1 MIHFSV
7 QRLIGLCALALAS
20 LLVGCGGSSSTVN
33 PLVAKRVIAFGDAF
47 SDVGVG
53 DGVLSYKTR
62 DGRYTINGATS
73 GGDATITTPT
83 TVAESLAN
91 IYGLWGT
98 APVARKMS
106 SGSYATLTTTQQ
118 TASMVSYAVGNSMI
132 NPATAYDGLG
142 GTDAT
147 LSTQIAQFLLD
158 GGPQENDL
166 IVITAGTR
174 DLLSLAVRYLGRTG
188 NTTTKAADGT
198 AWTPPTGL
206 VTTLG
211 GELTKAEVYSR
222 LDSTTSQLVTQIAKL
237 IDAGAKHVVVLEPMN
252 LSRTPWGL
260 SLDATSVS
268 FLRSLSYDTDTSCTS
283 SSNQNSLHCKLTI
296 ALSSKYPPTVYGQ
309 KLLAV
314 DIAQY
319 FNLLSGTTS
328 TGSANTYTSYFTQPP
343 TSPACAVS
351 AISSTSTST
360 LSSSY
365 VASSLSSTWTSGCNA
380 DTSVWTNISSYPFT
394 GFMFADNLNLSPQG
408 NALLANYIYSS
419 SMYRAAWR

>member
-33 PLVAKRVIAFGDAF
+33 PLVATRVIAFGDAF
-47 SDVGVG
+47 SDVG
-53 DGVLSYKTR
+53 DGSATFTTR
-62 DGRYTINGATS
+62 NGRYTINGATS
-73 GGDATITTPT
+73 GGIATITTPT
-83 TVAESLAN
+83 TVAETLAN

-98 APVARKMS
+98 APVARKMV
-106 SGSYATLTTTQQ
+106 SGSYPAITMPTTGV
-118 TASMVSYAVGNSMI
+118 VSYAVGNSMI

-142 GTDAT
+142 GTDAA
-147 LSTQIAQFLLD
+147 LGTQITQFLAD
-158 GGPQENDL
+158 GGPKENDL

-174 DLLSLAVRYLGRTG
+174 DLLSLAVRYLGSTG
-188 NTTTKAADGT
+188 TTKLADGT
-198 AWTPPTGL
+198 TPWTAPTGL

-211 GELTKAEVYSR
+211 GSLTKTQVYSR
-222 LDSTTSQLVTQIAKL
+222 LDSTTTELVTQIAKL

-260 SLDATSVS
+260 SLDADSVT

-283 SSNQNSLHCKLTI
+283 GNNQNSLHCKLTI

-328 TGSANTYTSYFTQPP
+328 TGSINTYTSYFTQPP

-365 VASSLSSTWTSGCNA
+365 VASSIDAAWTAGCDA
-380 DTSVWTNISSYPFT
+380 DTTVWTAISSYPFT